1 MGEYQSS
8 TLDGV
13 FNALC
18 DPTRRAILARLA
30 HGEAV
35 VGELAK
41 PFAMSLPAVSRHLRV
56 LERARLIERR
66 VDAQWRVC
74 RLRPQPL
81 RAAAD
86 WLDDYRRFW
95 EESLDRLDEYLQELQ
110 AKEGKGKKRERR
122 SK

>member
-1 MGEYQSS
+1 MP
-8 TLDGV
+8 TPRHRHLDET
-13 FNALC
+13 FAALA

-30 HGEAV
+30 QGEAV

-81 RAAAD
+81 RAAVD

-95 EESLDRLDEYLQELQ
+95 EESLDRLAEVLEEP
-110 AKEGKGKKRERR
+110 KPER
-122 SK
+122 SKK